1 MSTHVREATDSE
13 SFAKVALRFALAF
26 LIAKQHYAAMQQTSV
41 ADRPSEHTF
50 LEAISKRL
58 MVRAE
63 YNATQLVLAPH
74 HLFERHGELFVGA
87 LNTGKAWRSEDERK
101 LGYFKLK
108 GLSNVGLTDDGFA
121 PLEEGAPV
129 LPRETDKLIF
139 AI

>member
-1 MSTHVREATDSE
+1 
-13 SFAKVALRFALAF
+13 
-26 LIAKQHYAAMQQTSV
+26 MQQTSL
-41 ADRPSEHTF
+41 PPKSCEHTF

-58 MVRAE
+58 MVRVE
-63 YNATQLVLAPH
+63 YNSTQLVLAPH

-108 GLSNVGLTDDGFA
+108 GLSNVGLTDDSFA
-121 PLEEGAPV
+121 PLDEGEPD
-129 LPRETDKLIF
+129 LPRETDTLIF